1 MPCPRVVSEP
11 ASLALAFTLNRPKP
25 RSMLKRKRH
34 MTKLLTA
41 LTFAAFA
48 AFSLNATAASH
59 AAAAP
64 AKASAPMAKASA
76 PMAKASAPAKMEE
89 KKK

>member
-1 MPCPRVVSEP
+1 M
-11 ASLALAFTLNRPKP
+11 FT
-25 RSMLKRKRH
+25 RKNY
-34 MTKLLTA
+34 MTKTLTA
-41 LTFAAFA
+41 LTFAAVA

-59 AAAAP
+59 AGAAP
-64 AKASAPMAKASA
+64 AAKASAPMAKASA